1 MNIRVKTRGATTPDP
16 PTRSRFRMGPIV
28 LGLAVLGSAAM
39 LDYYLG
45 LFMPRLIRAQA
56 AHNFAGAYA
65 FGHDFYPVWLTSHEC
80 IPARC
85 DPYSPEMTRK
95 IQQGLFGRT
104 LDSEISSDP
113 PPDYRTF
120 VYPAFTD
127 LLFWPAAQFPFT
139 AVRLVVAVL
148 LVGLTIASVF
158 LWMQALSLRPA
169 PSSLAAIA
177 LLVVCSYPVLEGLYA
192 DQLGLL
198 VGFLLAASLL
208 ALQRGWHLL
217 AGILMSL
224 TTIKPQ
230 MGILAMAYLLV
241 WSWHNWRERGRFCIG
256 LCSAM
261 LILIGAAMLIWPHW
275 IQSWVGVLLRYPSY
289 AKPPLA
295 GEMLYLGPHLGGTAS
310 LAAIGLLLTLALS
323 WKKRSMD
330 TGSIEFWLALSSV
343 LCITAVTLLPS
354 QGFQDHVILLPGI
367 FLVSYRWRE
376 LPSTR
381 TYRAL
386 LTIGAAVL
394 LWPSLAA
401 FSLIVLRPVLAGHVF
416 YSKAVFALPL
426 RTAAVLPF
434 VLLGVLA
441 LSLRPTFRGSLQSAR
456 LGTNK
461 VR

>member
-1 MNIRVKTRGATTPDP
+1 LKIRGATTRDLK
-16 PTRSRFRMGPIV
+16 TRSRFRIGLIV
-28 LGLAVLGSAAM
+28 LGLAVLGSASM

-45 LFMPRLIRAQA
+45 LFMPRLVQAQA

-104 LDSEISSDP
+104 LDSGTSSDP

-139 AVRLVVAVL
+139 AVRLIVAVL

-169 PSSLAAIA
+169 PSSLAAIV

-208 ALQRGWHLL
+208 ALQRGRHLL
-217 AGILMSL
+217 AGIVMSL

-230 MGILAMAYLLV
+230 MSILAMAYLLI
-241 WSWHNWRERGRFCIG
+241 WSWHDWRERGRFCIG
-256 LCSAM
+256 LFSA
-261 LILIGAAMLIWPHW
+261 LLVLTGAAMLVWPHW
-275 IQSWVGVLLRYPSY
+275 IQSWIGVLLRYPRY
-289 AKPPLA
+289 GKPPLA

-310 LAAIGLLLTLALS
+310 LAAIGLLLTLVLS
-323 WKKRSMD
+323 WRKRRMD
-330 TGSIEFWLALSSV
+330 TSSIEFWLALSSV
-343 LCITAVTLLPS
+343 LSITAVTLLPS
-354 QGFQDHVILLPGI
+354 QGFQDDVILLPGI

-386 LTIGAAVL
+386 LTTGAAVL
-394 LWPSLAA
+394 MWPYLAA
-401 FSLIVLRPVLAGHVF
+401 FGLIVLRPVLAGHVF

-441 LSLRPTFRGSLQSAR
+441 LSLRPTLRARSDPHLSGS
-456 LGTNK
+456 TK